1 MRSKARGVARP
12 MGRAWS
18 NTARRLHPTQRAIG
32 VCQAVKKR
40 VLFVLYKDV
49 SGLPWVAQLVKSPP
63 AMQETPVPF
72 LGREDPLERKWQPT
86 PVFLPGK
93 FHGQRNLG
101 QARVHGVT
109 KSWTRLSA

>member
-18 NTARRLHPTQRAIG
+18 NTARCLHPTQRAIG

-63 AMQETPVPF
+63 AMQETRFHSWVRKIPWR
-72 LGREDPLERKWQPT
+72 GNGNPLRCSCLENSMDR
-86 PVFLPGK
+86 GI
-93 FHGQRNLG
+93 
-101 QARVHGVT
+101 
-109 KSWTRLSA
+109 